1 MAAGA
6 WVLYAW
12 FAGDWDRQRLSFAT
26 VPNWLGWPV
35 AARSHAVRVGNGPV
49 TLLVWVPIVVAGPNA
64 FQWSEFVNSWSLTA
78 AAWLVADSYRGT
90 PEGYRPDAGCPE
102 CPWS

>member
-49 TLLVWVPIVVAGPNA
+49 TLLVWVPIVVAGPRRLSMERVRQLVVVDGRRMA
-64 FQWSEFVNSWSLTA
+64 GRRFLPRHARRIPSRC
-78 AAWLVADSYRGT
+78 WLS
-90 PEGYRPDAGCPE
+90 
-102 CPWS
+102 